1 MKIVILKFF
10 LVNALMITVNHTVV
24 YKNIS
29 YIYRLY
35 LVVFFYQIH
44 SRFPSIGQCFL

>member
-24 YKNIS
+24 YKNIV
-29 YIYRLY
+29 I
-35 LVVFFYQIH
+35 FID
-44 SRFPSIGQCFL
+44 CT